1 MYFAVGGV
9 NVQVYWHYVAA
20 MGGVGVLVVLAL
32 GFVLDQATKVG
43 GDWYDVCVRVVACV
57 YMVCLHA

>member
-1 MYFAVGGV
+1 MSDVTGVCARPVGGV

-20 MGGVGVLVVLAL
+20 MGGIGVLVALSL

-43 GDWYDVCVRVVACV
+43 GDW
-57 YMVCLHA
+57 